1 LLFQLFNKNANS
13 IFQISSAEVGIAEG
27 SIAEVGFGEVGT
39 AEAVTEELGTVEFD
53 IAEVNL
59 TKLIFLRSAF
69 IKLILLLSGTLDV
82 SPASR
87 TNSNTN
93 PMRLAS
99 NCNKIVMVRTRAIL
113 RTSAT
118 TADERSFSFSSKSDV
133 QSRYFCNRS
142 SLCLSSAIFCTVR
155 VVASLNSK
163 AATAKTRGIM
173 RSCSQSQSFI
183 VGGCSVA
190 VVVVVILLFPPL
202 TPTRPVQPISQD
214 NHYN

>member
-13 IFQISSAEVGIAEG
+13 IFQISFIEVGIAEG
-27 SIAEVGFGEVGT
+27 SIAEVSFTEVGFGEVGNAEVGN

-53 IAEVNL
+53 IAEFNL
-59 TKLIFLRSAF
+59 AKLIFLRSAF
-69 IKLILLLSGTLDV
+69 IKLILLISGTLDV

-87 TNSNTN
+87 TNANTN
-93 PMRLAS
+93 PMRLTS

-118 TADERSFSFSSKSDV
+118 TADERNFSFSSKSDI

-142 SLCLSSAIFCTVR
+142 SLCLSSAIFCSVR
-155 VVASLNSK
+155 VVARLNSK

-173 RSCSQSQSFI
+173 RSCS
-183 VGGCSVA
+183 
-190 VVVVVILLFPPL
+190 
-202 TPTRPVQPISQD
+202 
-214 NHYN
+214 